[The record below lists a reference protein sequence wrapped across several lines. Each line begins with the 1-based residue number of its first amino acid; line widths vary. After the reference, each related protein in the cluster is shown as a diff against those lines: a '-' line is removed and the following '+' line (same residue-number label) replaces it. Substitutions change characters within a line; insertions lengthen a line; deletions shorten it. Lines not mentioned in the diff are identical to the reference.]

1 MRIRLTTVALATA
14 TLALTLGACGTGD
27 NSSTTTVEN
36 GTTVPKT
43 TGGSL
48 PSPLVPGAGPT
59 TPGQAPP
66 PAGEPK
72 TVYGSLPSPVVP
84 GGSGSGRQPAPI
96 ALTFVVK
103 KGRLSPARRE
113 IEAFTPFDLK
123 VTAGDRD
130 PHVVAVR
137 AGSGRI
143 LRPRPGVPAVVRLRG
158 LRAGT
163 YTLTAGNGRA
173 QIVAV
178 RSR

>member
-1 MRIRLTTVALATA
+1 MRIRRTTAALALPA
-14 TLALTLGACGTGD
+14 LALALGACGGSD
-27 NSSTTTVEN
+27 DSSTTTVDN
-36 GTTVPKT
+36 GATVPKT

-48 PSPLVPGAGPT
+48 PSPLVPGSSPT
-59 TPGQAPP
+59 TPGQTP
-66 PAGEPK
+66 PAGGEPK

-84 GGSGSGRQPAPI
+84 GGSGRGRQPAPI
-96 ALTFVVK
+96 ALAFVVK
-103 KGRLSPARRE
+103 KGQLSPARRE

-130 PHVVAVR
+130 PHVVVVH

-173 QIVAV
+173 QII
-178 RSR
+178 SH